1 MALTTPFIP
10 PPDCSIQDLTT
21 ITTTSYSTAE
31 TVPVLLSDP
40 ADPRFPECQPSNWA
54 SAPSSSRY
62 SYSPAVC
69 PRDWLAWSIATTE
82 LQAETV
88 TTAWCCHTGYTLE
101 PYPAYTL
108 PYMTQPCIRTILPDS
123 SPSSTITA
131 TRSHGTGPTTPFT
144 SGIAL
149 HAPWHITWREGDRA
163 LLSPQPPILRAS
175 ETIRYW
181 VPGEAVDDANTNVAG
196 DEGGMDERTGFGLSL
211 GIGLGGGVVLV
222 AGVVGMEETRLE
234 KDLSP
239 CALLYS

>member
-1 MALTTPFIP
+1 MSLTTPFNP

-21 ITTTSYSTAE
+21 ITATSHSTAE

-40 ADPRFPECQPSNWA
+40 ADPRFTECQPSNWA
-54 SAPSSSRY
+54 SAPSSSRF

-69 PRDWLAWSIATTE
+69 PSDWLAWSIATTE

-101 PYPAYTL
+101 PYPAYIL

-123 SPSSTITA
+123 TPSLTITA
-131 TRSHGTGPTTPFT
+131 TLSHGTGPTTPFT

-149 HAPWHITWREGDRA
+149 HAPWHITWKESDRA
-163 LLSPQPPILRAS
+163 LLSPQPPILSAS

-181 VPGEAVDDANTNVAG
+181 VPGEAVDEPNTNVAG
-196 DEGGMDERTGFGLSL
+196 DEGGMDERTVLGLGL
-211 GIGLGGGVVLV
+211 GIGLGGGLVLV
-222 AGVVGMEETRLE
+222 AGVVRMDGCSVVME
-234 KDLSP
+234 
-239 CALLYS
+239 